1 MEGIKKVIFFTNNI
15 VLYTLKLHQIN
26 TKKSISNESETLINT
41 TELTETLQT
50 SAVELISS
58 IHGNQRRVERSI
70 EKRNLQSAVKNGKR
84 ELQRRRIKGEMVI
97 RYKFTFADYVY
108 ITDETCTKEI
118 TSWVLPLPLNL
129 VQSSDNDQHQYKS
142 AKIRIAQDPKIITSH
157 SVFVIDCSGSMRNAD
172 VAAHRSR
179 ADAVSYAIASE
190 FMAKRLH
197 NPLSEVTPFDVVTV
211 IEMRGDAQV
220 IFNKE
225 PMSWVFYNKF
235 VTRMKTSKP
244 RSHGNYIPSLDL
256 ALKALKE
263 NDHENLALLLFFLS
277 NGRPSDSCAPQEIY
291 MRTRLIGSQFRNR
304 LTFSMEGFGSPLDD
318 LTVLKRMATNLKIFG
333 AAGDFHRSNL
343 KKVGS
348 LSTSLANIS
357 STFTKNKH
365 TNKTQTN
372 NTSRSKSKLLIL
384 NEEVPQAFSHFT

>member
-70 EKRNLQSAVKNGKR
+70 EKRDLQSAVKNGKR

-129 VQSSDNDQHQYKS
+129 VRSSDNDQHQYKS

-157 SVFVIDCSGSMRNAD
+157 SVFVI
-172 VAAHRSR
+172 
-179 ADAVSYAIASE
+179 
-190 FMAKRLH
+190 
-197 NPLSEVTPFDVVTV
+197 V
-211 IEMRGDAQV
+211 IV
-220 IFNKE
+220 IMLIF
-225 PMSWVFYNKF
+225 SSVFFPN
-235 VTRMKTSKP
+235 
-244 RSHGNYIPSLDL
+244 
-256 ALKALKE
+256 
-263 NDHENLALLLFFLS
+263 
-277 NGRPSDSCAPQEIY
+277 
-291 MRTRLIGSQFRNR
+291 
-304 LTFSMEGFGSPLDD
+304 
-318 LTVLKRMATNLKIFG
+318 
-333 AAGDFHRSNL
+333 
-343 KKVGS
+343 
-348 LSTSLANIS
+348 
-357 STFTKNKH
+357 
-365 TNKTQTN
+365 
-372 NTSRSKSKLLIL
+372 
-384 NEEVPQAFSHFT
+384 